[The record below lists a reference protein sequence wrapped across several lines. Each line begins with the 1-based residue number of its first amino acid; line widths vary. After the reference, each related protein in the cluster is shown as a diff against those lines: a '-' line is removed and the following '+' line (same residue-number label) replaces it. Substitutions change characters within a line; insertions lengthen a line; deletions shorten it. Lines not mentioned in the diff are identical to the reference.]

1 MHVHTHLY
9 INIYTHIC
17 IYVYVYIYR
26 ARDAEAQDL
35 VAIEPLRCI
44 GRARHVVAP
53 PEQLVSMF
61 LCLVLL

>member
-1 MHVHTHLY
+1 MY
-9 INIYTHIC
+9 I
-17 IYVYVYIYR
+17 YIYR

-53 PEQLVSMF
+53 SEQLVSMF